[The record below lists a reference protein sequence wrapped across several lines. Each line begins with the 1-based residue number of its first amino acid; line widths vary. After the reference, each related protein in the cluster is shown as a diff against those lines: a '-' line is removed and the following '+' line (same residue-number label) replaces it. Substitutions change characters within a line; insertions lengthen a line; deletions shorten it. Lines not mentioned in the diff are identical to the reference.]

1 MGQTDGNCLLCFVMG
16 VSLQTGLEEAV
27 GRPDGGSRFERPFNA
42 TEDRILKAALDLIGR
57 RGVRR
62 LGMQEIADAAG
73 VSRGTLYRYFPSKDH
88 VLMRAADYDER
99 RFSVGLDAV
108 LALASSPEERIGAFM
123 AYAFEFIRTHPC
135 RPLFESESGFV
146 MGYLLDHLP
155 SLRAELVLRLGDALD
170 AVPAVAAGALDR
182 EQLVDVIVRLFVA
195 SWIIPESDDARLVQ
209 SINRILQITSEDHSA
224 PR

>member
-1 MGQTDGNCLLCFVMG
+1 MG
-16 VSLQTGLEEAV
+16 VSLQSGLEEAV
-27 GRPDGGSRFERPFNA
+27 ARPDGGRRFERPFNA

-88 VLMRAADYDER
+88 VLMGAADYDER

-146 MGYLLDHLP
+146 MSYLLDHLP

-209 SINRILQITSEDHSA
+209 SVNRILQITSENHSA